1 MKEAHRRFKNG
12 PVAGL
17 SIHMTKYEYPRSV
30 GASFRDG
37 KSLQLDYVPTW
48 RMCFAFLRSATSQRV
63 SATDFFVGG
72 EELVSIERPFR
83 HHVTI
88 PWPDM
93 TYKDWINLCLAYRT
107 EME

>member
-1 MKEAHRRFKNG
+1 MKEAHRRFKDG

-17 SIHMTKYEYPRSV
+17 SIHMTKYEYPSFV

-48 RMCFAFLRSATSQRV
+48 RQCFALLR
-63 SATDFFVGG
+63 GG
-72 EELVSIERPFR
+72 EELVDIERPFR

-88 PWPDM
+88 PWLDM
-93 TYKDWINLCLAYRT
+93 TYKDWIDLCLAYRE
-107 EME
+107 EMEQEEIILKGAKQKE